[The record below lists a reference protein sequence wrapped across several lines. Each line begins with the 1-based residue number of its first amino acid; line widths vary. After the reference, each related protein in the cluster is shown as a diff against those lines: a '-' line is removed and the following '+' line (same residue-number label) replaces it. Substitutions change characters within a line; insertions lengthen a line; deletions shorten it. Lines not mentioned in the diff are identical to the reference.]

1 MATET
6 VDALIQGGKASA
18 APPLGPALGPLGVNI
33 GQVVQE
39 INKKTES
46 FKGMQVPVKVIVD
59 TDTKEF
65 EITVGTPPTS
75 ALVKKEAN
83 IQKGAG
89 NPLTDKVADLKIQQI
104 IKISQMKQD
113 SLLGKNN
120 FSRVK
125 EVLGTCD
132 SMGVLV
138 EGKPARQ
145 TIADVNQGAF
155 KDKIEKG
162 ETELSAEDLKKLED
176 ERKRLEA
183 DLKQKQQEFET
194 RAKEIVDKMEGKSR
208 AIIKGALLDAK
219 IPVAMVEKFLP
230 AETAAPAPAAA
241 AGAKPAAK
249 AGNKK

>member
-59 TDTKEF
+59 TETKEF
-65 EITVGTPPTS
+65 TISIGTPPCS
-75 ALVKKEAN
+75 ALIKKEAH

-89 NPLTDKVADLKIQQI
+89 NPLTDKVADLKIEQI
-104 IKISQMKQD
+104 IKISKMKED
-113 SLLGKNN
+113 ALLGKNN

-138 EGKPARQ
+138 EGKPARE
-145 TIADVNQGAF
+145 TIRDINQGAF
-155 KDKIEKG
+155 KEKIEQGK
-162 ETELSAEDLKKLED
+162 TELSAEDLKRLDE
-176 ERKRLEA
+176 ERKRLESE
-183 DLKQKQQEFET
+183 LKKKHAEFEA
-194 RAKEIVDKMEGKSR
+194 RAKEIIDKLEGKPR
-208 AIIKGALLDAK
+208 GTIKVAMLDAK
-219 IPVAMVEKFLP
+219 IPAAMVEKLLP
-230 AETAAPAPAAA
+230 AETAAAKPEEKPA
-241 AGAKPAAK
+241 AKPAA
-249 AGNKK
+249 NKKK